1 MARVNTTSSNTIFL
15 KIYKTLYNSFGPQ
28 HWWPGDT
35 PFETIVGAILTQNT
49 NWNNVNTAIEKIK
62 KAKLMHPKKLFAGKR
77 RIPQLIRSSGF
88 YRMKSKYLCAFLQ
101 YYIDEYNGSAEK
113 LSAKK
118 THILRKELMAIP
130 GIGPET
136 ADSIL
141 LYALGK
147 HIFVVDTYTRR
158 IFSRHYL
165 IAYDQP
171 YDVIRK
177 TIEQNL
183 PSSAKL
189 YNEFHA
195 LLVKTGKEYCRK
207 NDPLCDTCPLGTML
221 SRN

>member
-35 PFETIVGAILTQNT
+35 PFEIMVGAILTQNT
-49 NWNNVNTAIEKIK
+49 NWSNVKTAIEKIK
-62 KAKLMHPKKLFAGKR
+62 KANLMHPKKLLAGKR
-77 RIPQLIRSSGF
+77 KIPQLIKSSGF
-88 YRMKSKYLCAFLQ
+88 YRMKSKCLCAFLK
-101 YYIDEYNGSAEK
+101 YYVDDYNGSAKK

-118 THILRKELMAIP
+118 TNILRKELLAIR
-130 GIGPET
+130 GIGLET

-147 HIFVVDTYTRR
+147 RIFVVDTYTRR
-158 IFSRHYL
+158 IFSRHK
-165 IAYDQP
+165 IITHDQP
-171 YDVIRK
+171 YDVIRE

-183 PSSAKL
+183 PPSTKL

-221 SRN
+221 S

>member
-1 MARVNTTSSNTIFL
+1 
-15 KIYKTLYNSFGPQ
+15 
-28 HWWPGDT
+28 
-35 PFETIVGAILTQNT
+35 
-49 NWNNVNTAIEKIK
+49 
-62 KAKLMHPKKLFAGKR
+62 MHPKKLLACHRK
-77 RIPQLIRSSGF
+77 IPQLIKSSGF
-88 YRMKSKYLCAFLQ
+88 YRMKSKYLRAFLR
-101 YYIDEYNGSAEK
+101 YYVDDYNGSAEK

-118 THILRKELMAIP
+118 THVLRKELMAIP

-147 HIFVVDTYTRR
+147 RIFVVDTYTRR
-158 IFSRHYL
+158 IFSRHKI
-165 IAYDQP
+165 IAHDQP
-171 YDVIRK
+171 YDTVQE

-183 PSSAKL
+183 PSNTRL

-207 NDPLCDTCPLGTML
+207 NDPLCNTCPLGTML